1 MFVRKM
7 KKKISILTLAIVFL
21 ASTTGMLFTMHY
33 CKMMELASFESCEVC
48 VQESEKTSCCEENA
62 GGSYF
67 TSESGGCCNDLLVDN
82 SIKENFISSKNE
94 LVSSV
99 NLLSIIPG
107 ETVLNTNQY
116 VSSNINFSPP
126 KVPGNKIYLNNS
138 ILLI

>member
-7 KKKISILTLAIVFL
+7 KKKISILTLAFVFL

-33 CKMMELASFESCEVC
+33 CKMMEFASLESCNVC
-48 VQESEKTSCCEENA
+48 VQEAEKTSCCDENA

-67 TSESGGCCNDLLVDN
+67 SSEAGGCCNDLLVDN
-82 SIKENFISSKNE
+82 SVKENFISSKNE

-99 NLLSIIPG
+99 NLLSIIPD
-107 ETVLNTNQY
+107 EIVLNSNQFL
-116 VSSNINFSPP
+116 SSDIHFSPP